1 VLPLPAI
8 VWRIYVEEA
17 ERNRVLGQA
26 CRTYQSDR
34 ARVITRFGKHD
45 H

>member
-17 ERNRVLGQA
+17 ELNEAVREF
-26 CRTYQSDR
+26 CRAHPAAPT
-34 ARVITRFGKHD
+34 
-45 H
+45 